1 MIHDII
7 KIKIR
12 YLPEYLA
19 ELLGEK
25 PAKLR
30 RAHDVDQEV
39 GAGIQQQEELAS
51 IELMIK
57 CMF

>member
-1 MIHDII
+1 MI
-7 KIKIR
+7 KTS

-25 PAKLR
+25 PAKLG

-39 GAGIQQQEELAS
+39 GAGVQQQEELA
-51 IELMIK
+51 
-57 CMF
+57 